1 MPKIPLHIALSLIAL
16 AAAGGR
22 PPHAAANTTPAAK
35 PVFSLAAGTYA
46 GAQSV
51 TLTDATAGF
60 VIHYTTNGAQP
71 TAASARYV
79 APIAVAAS
87 ETIKAIAV
95 APGHASSAV
104 ASATYKIGPTGIVA
118 KPANLTFPVINIG
131 AKTVSKLVTLKNTGG
146 TAVSALSIALTGLG
160 AGGYATSQ
168 TCGATLAAGA
178 SCTVTVT
185 FGPQTSGDFAAVLQ
199 VTGSGSTA
207 AAVPLDGLYTDVN
220 DAAVDGNTYAFD
232 TTQGTMYVALRPDA
246 APKNV
251 ANFLHYVDNG
261 TYAHT
266 IIHRVVPHF
275 VNQAGGYKYNSA
287 GQIVAAPTVAPVVLE
302 PKLSNVRGTVAMARV
317 GTNTASAT
325 DQFFFNVANNSA
337 LDTQD
342 GGYTVIGQIVGV
354 QGIDGASQSKGLA
367 VMDAINADTV
377 YNAGSPFD
385 SIPLLNYT
393 PPNAVQPSN
402 IVYVNAVT
410 QVKPQAIVPAAPVF
424 SIASGAFNGPQSVS
438 LRDATPGATVYY
450 HVFGSADPNPI
461 PYTGP
466 FTVSQSRYVAAYA
479 VAPGYP
485 RASYV
490 SYVHLVIK

>member
-1 MPKIPLHIALSLIAL
+1 MPKPPLPIAFSLTLLAVAGAL
-16 AAAGGR
+16 PAQAAATT
-22 PPHAAANTTPAAK
+22 AAAAK

-46 GAQSV
+46 GTQSV
-51 TLTDATAGF
+51 ALSDATAGF
-60 VIHYTTNGAQP
+60 DIHYTTNGAQP

-87 ETIKAIAV
+87 ETIKAIAL
-95 APGHASSAV
+95 APGRANSAV
-104 ASATYKIGPTGIVA
+104 ASAAYRIGPTGIVA
-118 KPANLTFPVINIG
+118 KPASLAFPVVNIG
-131 AKTVSKLVTLKNTGG
+131 AKPVSRTVTLKNTGG
-146 TAVSALSIALTGLG
+146 TAVSTLSISLTGLG

-185 FGPQTSGDFAAVLQ
+185 FGPQTSGDFAAMLQ
-199 VTGSGSTA
+199 VTGSGSA
-207 AAVPLDGLYTDVN
+207 AAAAPLDGLYTDVN
-220 DAAVDGNTYAFD
+220 DAAADGNTYAFD

-266 IIHRVVPHF
+266 IIHRVVPGF
-275 VNQAGGYKYNSA
+275 INQAGGYKYNNA
-287 GQIVAAPTVAPVVLE
+287 GVIVAAPTVAPVVLE

-342 GGYTVIGQIVGV
+342 GGYTVIGQIMGV
-354 QGIDGASQSKGLA
+354 QGIVGASQAKGLA
-367 VMDAINADTV
+367 VMDTINADTV

-393 PPNAVQPSN
+393 PPNTVEPSN

-410 QVKPQAIVPAAPVF
+410 QVKPQAIAPAVPVF
-424 SIASGAFNGPQSVS
+424 SIASGTFTGPQPVS
-438 LRDATPGATVYY
+438 LQDATPGATIYY
-450 HVFGSADPNPI
+450 HVFGSADGNPI
-461 PYTGP
+461 KYTGP
-466 FTVSQSRYVAAYA
+466 FTVSQSRYVAAFA

-490 SYVHLVIK
+490 GYVHLIIK